1 MNRKSDA
8 RPFHRILVFSI
19 VCAIAFMGALPVLA
33 QGMQKPKVPGVGN
46 VTLPKRLG
54 NSVLVRTP
62 EFDGKVRAPNR
73 NPGNRRWAQF
83 EVTYMTTDE
92 WIDELTFSF
101 YVMTQDHKTKAF
113 HFFQTTVTYL
123 DIAKGEHGAAVLLPP
138 AAVARYGEPISFGV
152 EISANGQKLGMDTVG
167 KGGPGWWT
175 KLDAPGL
182 KVTNHS
188 GYLQDRSKTP
198 FGLTYIDAYEVVR

>member
-1 MNRKSDA
+1 MIRKTNASSFS
-8 RPFHRILVFSI
+8 RLVVLLVASFVLTMS
-19 VCAIAFMGALPVLA
+19 ALPGFA
-33 QGMQKPKVPGVGN
+33 QGQAKAALPGIKN
-46 VTLPKRLG
+46 IRLPTRLG

-83 EVTYMTTDE
+83 EVSYVTTDE
-92 WIDELTFSF
+92 WIDELTFTF
-101 YVMTQDHKTKAF
+101 YVMTQEPKTKSF
-113 HFFQTTVTYL
+113 HMFQTTVTYL
-123 DIAKGEHGAAVLLPP
+123 DIAKGEHGAAVMLPP
-138 AAVARYGEPISFGV
+138 AAVMRYGEAISFGV
-152 EISANGQKLGMDTVG
+152 EISANGQKIGASNVG
-167 KGGPGWWT
+167 KGGPNWWT

-182 KVTNHS
+182 KISNHS